1 MATIYL
7 RLPAIVWAD
16 SGGGRLTDPARA
28 WFSRPSQRKR
38 IVSRYPRLYDLKRC
52 SLVGVSPSVR
62 VECPT
67 ASVSPPR
74 FRAMLFVAADPN
86 WFYSTLAQATAALV
100 GLAGAFLVQQLL
112 NQRAEISP
120 VRTDIRQD
128 LKRLRLSIEEEL
140 RYAEVALDSLTEAL
154 RIKEW
159 HRTDEGVAPLNV
171 QALHPE
177 RGSVSGEQSLP
188 FIDDAQAEAIL
199 TDAADRISAL
209 RDEMK
214 AVSWEGLS
222 EAVRVGGHL
231 PAPAQGWLA
240 DPNLIPRPAWEAVA
254 PGTGLW
260 PRLEMQGNY
269 AAQWWRAYDKRC
281 VSTLANGRSTMLGLS
296 LRLQA

>member
-1 MATIYL
+1 
-7 RLPAIVWAD
+7 
-16 SGGGRLTDPARA
+16 
-28 WFSRPSQRKR
+28 
-38 IVSRYPRLYDLKRC
+38 
-52 SLVGVSPSVR
+52 
-62 VECPT
+62 
-67 ASVSPPR
+67 
-74 FRAMLFVAADPN
+74 MLFAAADPN

-120 VRTDIRQD
+120 IRTHIRQE
-128 LKRLRLSIEEEL
+128 LKQLRLSIEDEL
-140 RYAEVALDSLTEAL
+140 KYVEVAFDSLTEAL
-154 RIKEW
+154 KIKEW
-159 HRTDEGVAPLNV
+159 HRSGEGVAPLNV
-171 QALHPE
+171 QVLEPA

-188 FIDDAQAEAIL
+188 FIEDAQAEAIL
-199 TDAADRISAL
+199 TDAAGRISAL
-209 RDEMK
+209 EDEMK

-269 AAQWWRAYDKRC
+269 AAQWWRAYDKR
-281 VSTLANGRSTMLGLS
+281 VGEIGERLEYLRSKLAPQSLYILFGILAALLVVGVIGPLFYLS
-296 LRLQA
+296 AEGGISKPIFLMFFIPLALAFVGFYGYELRRLRRADRLVPEDF

>member
-1 MATIYL
+1 
-7 RLPAIVWAD
+7 
-16 SGGGRLTDPARA
+16 
-28 WFSRPSQRKR
+28 
-38 IVSRYPRLYDLKRC
+38 
-52 SLVGVSPSVR
+52 
-62 VECPT
+62 
-67 ASVSPPR
+67 
-74 FRAMLFVAADPN
+74 MLFAAADPN

-120 VRTDIRQD
+120 IRTDIRQE
-128 LKRLRLSIEEEL
+128 LKQLRLSIEDEL
-140 RYAEVALDSLTEAL
+140 KYAEVAFDSLTEAL
-154 RIKEW
+154 KIKEW
-159 HRTDEGVAPLNV
+159 RRSGEGVAPLNV
-171 QALHPE
+171 QALEPG

-188 FIDDAQAEAIL
+188 LIEDAQAEAIL
-199 TDAADRISAL
+199 TDAAGRISAL

-269 AAQWWRAYDKRC
+269 AAQWWRAYDKR
-281 VSTLANGRSTMLGLS
+281 VGEIGERVEYLRSKLAPRSLYILFGILGSLLVVGVIGPLFYLSAESGLS
-296 LRLQA
+296 KPILLVFFIPLALAFVGFYGYELRRLRRADRLLSEDF